1 MKKSVLMMVLFPLP
15 SFAKIAST
23 PGQLSEYHITVT
35 SQELDLIGLGLGEQ
49 PFNKAAPLLN
59 KLRQQVTEQQQAAAQ
74 IVKPVEEKKE

>member
-1 MKKSVLMMVLFPLP
+1 MKKSVLMMVLFPFP
-15 SFAKIAST
+15 SFAQTALT
-23 PGQLSEYHITVT
+23 PGQLSEYRIIVT

-74 IVKPVEEKKE
+74 AVKPIEEKKE